1 VTRLRIAEARRI
13 ALAAQGFTGFR
24 RPMARADRRHVL
36 GVLDRVQLFQIDSV
50 NVVVRS
56 HYLPT
61 FSRVGPYPRPLLE
74 RLTYRDRA
82 LFEYWGHEASLLPV
96 SLHPLLRWRMARARR
111 GETWGGMARL
121 ARERPEFV
129 RAVFDEVAERG
140 PISAGEL
147 TDPGEKRGPW
157 WGWADGK
164 RAMEWLFWSGEL
176 AVADRRAFERVYDLP
191 ERVIPAEVLS
201 APTPDEAEAHRA
213 LLLLAAR
220 AVGVGTA
227 ADLADY
233 FRIKVPLARPRLAEL
248 VAAGELEM
256 VDVDG
261 WRDPAYLHPE
271 AARPRRVN
279 ARALLSPF
287 DSLIWFR
294 PRAERL
300 FDFRFRLE
308 IYTPAHQ
315 RVHGYYVLPFV
326 SGDRVVARVDV
337 KADRKA
343 GRLLVHAAHAETG
356 VDHARVA
363 TALADELA
371 LLAHWLELTEV
382 AVTPDGDLGPALAS
396 RCRRS
401 GASP

>member
-1 VTRLRIAEARRI
+1 VARLRIAEARRI

-24 RPMARADRRHVL
+24 RPMVRVDRRHVL

-50 NVVVRS
+50 NAVVRS
-56 HYLPT
+56 HYLPA

-96 SLHPLLRWRMARARR
+96 SLHPLLRWRMARARN

-129 RAVFDEVAERG
+129 RAVLDEVAERG

-164 RAMEWLFWSGEL
+164 RAMEWLFWCGDL
-176 AVADRRAFERVYDLP
+176 AVADRRSFERVYDLT
-191 ERVIPAEVLS
+191 ERVIPPDVL
-201 APTPDEAEAHRA
+201 ALPTPDEDEAHRA
-213 LLLLAAR
+213 LLLAAAR

-233 FRIKVPLARPRLAEL
+233 FRIKMPLARPRLAEL
-248 VAAGELEM
+248 VASGDLEL

-261 WRDPAYLHPE
+261 WRDPAYLYPD
-271 AARPRRVN
+271 APRPRRVA

-326 SGDRVVARVDV
+326 LGDRVVARVDM
-337 KADRKA
+337 KADRTA
-343 GRLLVHAAHAETG
+343 GRLLVHAAHAEDG
-356 VDHARVA
+356 VNHAHVA

-371 LLAHWLELTEV
+371 LLARWLELAEV
-382 AVTPDGDLGPALAS
+382 AVTPDGDLGPELLS
-396 RCRRS
+396 RCRRPC
-401 GASP
+401 ASP